1 MEIEILSLF
10 QILPFFPLQALQA
23 KGSSGWF
30 ESKNMSITLKTP
42 LCFPEPQAEQDIAA
56 LLQE

>member
-10 QILPFFPLQALQA
+10 QILPFFPLLHYKPKGAQVGLKA
-23 KGSSGWF
+23 K
-30 ESKNMSITLKTP
+30 MSLKTP
-42 LCFPEPQAEQDIAA
+42 LCFPEPQAGQDIAA